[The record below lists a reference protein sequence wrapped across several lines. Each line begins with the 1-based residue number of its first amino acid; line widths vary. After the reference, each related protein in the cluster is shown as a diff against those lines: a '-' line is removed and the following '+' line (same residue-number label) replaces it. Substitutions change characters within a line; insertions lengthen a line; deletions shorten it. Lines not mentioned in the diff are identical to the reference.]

1 MHQQSLEAYLTQYI
15 ADVTALQ
22 RTVEKT
28 VSALSETTTQAPE
41 SSAPVETTTPPPE
54 TIVRPESPP
63 AASGSEVERVVAR
76 LEGLTEVGAWLSAAR
91 AIMGQLKGLKKEQN
105 AKAEYRSLKARIILV
120 REVHLEAH
128 HARLQ
133 EARDALALLK
143 TSRDADDRE
152 ELQADLQDAVQKLDA
167 LQSRLQAEPGLSFIL
182 AELTTLRTES
192 AALLEQLPTAENGAR
207 EVGKTTAAT
216 AATAAQ
222 RKDLEA
228 RHLVIQTDIEALN
241 GVNDLD
247 QWATEAADLLVL
259 LDDWLDGSDM
269 LSDDAIITL
278 RQRLQTSRGD
288 IHGSS
293 ALVSGLD
300 SIPSTLRAL
309 EDETDITTRP
319 QAAALLTQASDLQ
332 LQLDAAVAQLLA
344 LQDTTAA
351 YKALLKWLEMEGI
364 SVEQEKDRFRT
375 HLEELVDHTEDGD
388 LTESPPVEQNEARV
402 EHTADTE
409 AEQDIED
416 ALSTRI
422 TARLASLNQTGE
434 VADWSTIAADLT
446 VDLET
451 WKAQHAS
458 HEAHPDSATF
468 AGLDSHVEAC
478 RKVVSTLPDLYT
490 TYRMLAETA
499 ASLTLERFQLGV
511 ALRDARQLE
520 SALTEQLNLLGK
532 RNQETAAV
540 TGMLAAASSTSRRVS
555 SLVASLSESLS
566 GAEQH
571 AALLKTI
578 EIDHDKILQGL
589 TALAQLAAPDVW
601 KREALKIIDIID
613 EWDDLNERRQDGVLP
628 QDTDSLHEEKR
639 ALEEALES
647 VAGLIGIEECI
658 TEQESACQ
666 IQASAPAALALQEIL
681 SGLEKP
687 AIALS
692 TIRSSLETFAR
703 RLHLHRSLA
712 AMLGE
717 TSALRKR
724 IDQVRA
730 QAQALM
736 KQAEQ
741 AAADR
746 ETTADMQPL
755 YGEIEAS
762 TQALSQVASVD
773 IWRSNATALEGR
785 LKKWASLNDTLT
797 TRQSTREARLR
808 TAELILHRGSPRLDQ
823 QEALRASIALL
834 AEEVREQ
841 TTVRTDHVSELR
853 SRIQTLS
860 ERTHAEMEALH
871 HAGEACPFANP
882 FAAFI
887 THLNEQPE
895 ILRDLEETL
904 HMQEDTA
911 AKREAVRARHQ
922 AEMAALTQKIES
934 TMTALDAE
942 GSAEQ
947 WSRTASTLG
956 RLLTEWEALD
966 TVLGDRRDTAA
977 LKKLQSWRFTV
988 TTVAADVT
996 NISPLDSHMRDLQDT
1011 ARALTGEESLS
1022 TLSDL
1027 LAELKRLRTERDSYA
1042 ATLTSLRESEAPLG
1056 ALSLTN
1062 SSAVATL
1069 TGLIEVA
1076 SQAARRQQDTITSRS
1091 LDADLSA
1098 LTTSLEHLTPL
1109 SNEESWVTAAGRAR
1123 LKAEAWLRLHET
1135 ISTPHPKASWVEQ
1148 WPGLLEIGADKAPRL
1163 SPITDEL
1170 LTHQARCSDL
1180 ESTPDAAQVAALL
1193 SALPTLSDR
1202 LSAVDSN
1209 LDLIR
1214 SQSPEPDISRGL
1226 RGRIMTIAADIQQ
1239 LSSRAASIAAPHAQ
1253 SDASEKIERHGL
1265 TSSQLSTV
1273 VRAAWSWHEQTLAP
1287 RAKQKEVLIE
1297 DGVEYNVH
1305 DLWIVLKNTPSLKQ
1319 DLNVLLNW
1327 TRSHLPNALRSE
1339 EAVQKMIKD
1348 AQKNG

>member
-28 VSALSETTTQAPE
+28 VSALSETTTQASE
-41 SSAPVETTTPPPE
+41 SSAPVETTPPPPE
-54 TIVRPESPP
+54 TMVRPESPP

-91 AIMGQLKGLKKEQN
+91 AIMGQLKGLKKEKN

-133 EARDALALLK
+133 EARDTLALLK

-167 LQSRLQAEPGLSFIL
+167 LQSRLQPEPGLSFLL

-192 AALLEQLPTAENGAR
+192 AALLEQLPTAEKGAQ
-207 EVGKTTAAT
+207 EMGKTTAAT

-228 RHLVIQTDIEALN
+228 RQLVIQTNIEALN

-259 LDDWLDGSDM
+259 LDAWIDRSDA
-269 LSDDAIITL
+269 LSDDAIMTQ

-293 ALVSGLD
+293 ALVSGLN

-319 QAAALLTQASDLQ
+319 QAAALLMQASDLQ
-332 LQLDAAVAQLLA
+332 LQLDAAVEQLLA
-344 LQDTTAA
+344 LQNATAV

-375 HLEELVDHTEDGD
+375 HLEELVDQSEDGD
-388 LTESPPVEQNEARV
+388 LTESTPVGQDEARI
-402 EHTADTE
+402 EHTE
-409 AEQDIED
+409 AEPDVED
-416 ALSTRI
+416 ALSIRI
-422 TARLASLNQTGE
+422 TAHLASLNQTGE
-434 VADWSTIAADLT
+434 VEAWSTIAADLT
-446 VDLET
+446 ADLET
-451 WKAQHAS
+451 REAQHALR
-458 HEAHPDSATF
+458 EEDSDSDRF
-468 AGLDSHVEAC
+468 ADLDSHIEAC

-490 TYRMLAETA
+490 AYRMLAETA
-499 ASLTLERFQLGV
+499 ASLTLEHLQLGV

-520 SALTEQLNLLGK
+520 RALTEQLHLLGK

-540 TGMLAAASSTSRRVS
+540 TGMIAAASSTSRHVS

-571 AALLKTI
+571 AELVKAI
-578 EIDHDKILQGL
+578 ELDHDKILQGL

-613 EWDDLNERRQDGVLP
+613 EWDDRNERRQDGVLP

-639 ALEEALES
+639 ALEDALES
-647 VAGLIGIEECI
+647 VAGLIGIEESI

-666 IQASAPAALALQEIL
+666 IQVTALTAPALQEIL

-687 AIALS
+687 TIALS

-712 AMLGE
+712 AMLGK
-717 TSALRKR
+717 TAALRKR

-730 QAQALM
+730 QAQALL

-741 AAADR
+741 AAEDR
-746 ETTADMQPL
+746 ETTADMQAL

-762 TQALSQVASVD
+762 TQALSRIASVD
-773 IWRSNATALEGR
+773 IWRSNATALEGL
-785 LKKWASLNDTLT
+785 LKKWASLNDTLST
-797 TRQSTREARLR
+797 GQTTREARLR
-808 TAELILHRGSPRLDQ
+808 AQELILHKGSPRLDQ
-823 QEALRASIALL
+823 QETLRARIALL
-834 AEEVREQ
+834 AEEIREQ
-841 TTVRTDHVSELR
+841 TAVSTGQASELQ

-860 ERTHAEMEALH
+860 EHTLTEVESLCHD
-871 HAGEACPFANP
+871 GEACPFANP
-882 FAAFI
+882 FVGFI
-887 THLNEQPE
+887 TLLNEQPE
-895 ILRDLEETL
+895 ILRELEETL
-904 HMQEDTA
+904 RMQEDTEA
-911 AKREAVRARHQ
+911 RREAARATQQ
-922 AEMAALTQKIES
+922 AEMAALAAKIES
-934 TMTALDAE
+934 TMTVLDAE
-942 GSAEQ
+942 GSAER
-947 WSRTASTLG
+947 WSAAVTTLG
-956 RLLTEWEALD
+956 RLLTEWAPLN
-966 TVLGDRRDTAA
+966 TTLGDSGDTAD
-977 LKKLQSWRFTV
+977 LKKLQSWRLTS
-988 TTVAADVT
+988 TTAAADVT
-996 NISPLDSHMRDLQDT
+996 NILSLDSRTRILQDT
-1011 ARALTGEESLS
+1011 ARTLTGAESLS
-1022 TLSDL
+1022 ALTNLRV
-1027 LAELKRLRTERDSYA
+1027 ELKRLRTEREGCA
-1042 ATLTSLRESEAPLG
+1042 AIITSLCERDAPLR
-1056 ALSLTN
+1056 ALSQTN

-1091 LDADLSA
+1091 LDADLLA
-1098 LTTSLEHLTPL
+1098 LATSLEHLPPL

-1163 SPITDEL
+1163 SAITDEL
-1170 LTHQARCSDL
+1170 LTHQATCSDL

-1202 LSAVDSN
+1202 LSAVETN
-1209 LDLIR
+1209 LNLIQ
-1214 SQSPEPDISRGL
+1214 SQSPEPDISFGL
-1226 RGRIMTIAADIQQ
+1226 RGRISSIAADIQQ
-1239 LSSRAASIAAPHAQ
+1239 LFSRASSITDRHAQ
-1253 SDASEKIERHGL
+1253 RDAPEKVESHGL

-1273 VRAAWSWHEQTLAP
+1273 IKTVWSWHEQALAP
-1287 RAKQKEVLIE
+1287 RATQKEVLIE